1 VLKQAGKYDPR
12 KLMGVTTLDV
22 CRAKTFV
29 AEQQGLNVDNVH
41 VDVIGGHAGTT
52 IIPLLSQVHYC
63 YYSCYYMLQHAV
75 YTVREIVLLAVHV
88 CTTCVATATTFST
101 VQGACFC
108 CVITTVTMS
117 SFTNSIV
124 LKNRLSLFAAVCC
137 ACVVIT
143 LL

>member
-63 YYSCYYMLQHAV
+63 YCCCCY
-75 YTVREIVLLAVHV
+75 
-88 CTTCVATATTFST
+88 C
-101 VQGACFC
+101 
-108 CVITTVTMS
+108 
-117 SFTNSIV
+117 
-124 LKNRLSLFAAVCC
+124 
-137 ACVVIT
+137 
-143 LL
+143 